1 MSRNRFTAVL
11 TVVMTLALSG
21 TASAD
26 SGSILFVRALSDGQV
41 QATYMSTSTYCD
53 RSGYCGWFPYA
64 TEAPLGE
71 ACNPY
76 SSRLVYSGNAIF
88 EKGSQTGTDAF
99 FPEFSG
105 SFKICLH
112 LDQADRKVTV
122 AERIVT
128 RASAPPPP
136 TPVTLPPA
144 VIQQAPATS
153 SAPEPVLLTRTQA
166 ERTAKRGL
174 RKRFGQHYRSASSGW
189 MHCNRTS
196 RRRFVCRVAWNLWP
210 RRVGY
215 RGTVTVWL
223 DASGPAAQ
231 IRVRKRTW

>member
-1 MSRNRFTAVL
+1 MKRL
-11 TVVMTLALSG
+11 TVVATVTLLLALPG

-26 SGSILFVRALSDGQV
+26 SGLIVNVRSLSDGQV
-41 QATYMSTSTYCD
+41 QATYMSSSSYCGQFD
-53 RSGYCGWFPYA
+53 ICGWFPYA
-64 TEAPLGE
+64 TQAPLGE
-71 ACNPY
+71 GCNPHI
-76 SSRLVYSGNAIF
+76 SRIVYVGNYLENRA
-88 EKGSQTGTDAF
+88 SQTGTEAF
-99 FPEFSG
+99 FPEFPG

-112 LDQADRKVTV
+112 LDQADGRKVTV
-122 AERIVT
+122 AERIIT
-128 RASAPPPP
+128 RSPAPPPP

-189 MHCNRTS
+189 MRCNRTS

-223 DASGPAAQ
+223 GASGPAAQ
-231 IRVRKRTW
+231 IRVRKRAW